1 MNRIDSLSVKLIWR
15 GLCARFVSLKL
26 LKSSKTKRLRP
37 QNGARLRALREQQNL
52 RQSAFADQ
60 INAYMRKLIPNLS
73 STDMLTQSMV
83 SDLEL
88 EYADLSVLHLLM
100 ISEFF
105 GVTPKELLVS
115 ELQDLGKTEITIHQN
130 TVNSMPTVH
139 PYVSENI
146 TEGERFF
153 VCSWF
158 PSGLFK
164 SAHYFDQH
172 LRKHSP
178 DTEHIEFYPLDAF
191 IEFLFSPTIQEDRS
205 TKISILE
212 RMQHYFSSSIYR
224 RIYFITSPVQ
234 SCLKDP
240 CMGIEP
246 ARGCVNFLFPEHSG
260 QLTHIEVNNPDLSA
274 LLYKH
279 YYQRADLV
287 HDGLGFLEIAYQ
299 TLTNQT
305 VLEPFDD
312 MRFFYQKCKAHSLY
326 AQWIDKCF
334 NNDVKK
340 FITQTTHVLN

>member
-1 MNRIDSLSVKLIWR
+1 MRSVP
-15 GLCARFVSLKL
+15 LKFM
-26 LKSSKTKRLRP
+26 KSSKTKRLRP
-37 QNGARLRALREQQNL
+37 HNGARLRALREQRNL
-52 RQSAFADQ
+52 RQAAFADQ
-60 INAYMRKLIPNLS
+60 INAYMRELIPNLS

-115 ELQDLGKTEITIHQN
+115 ELQAVGKTEITIYQDKIE
-130 TVNSMPTVH
+130 TMPFVH
-139 PYVSENI
+139 PYISADVI
-146 TEGERFF
+146 EGERFF

-164 SAHYFDQH
+164 SAPHFEQH
-172 LRKHSP
+172 LKKHSA

-191 IEFLFSPTIQEDRS
+191 IEFLFSPTTQEDRA